1 MTDLNF
7 QIKEDLIGGPANG
20 SVTVKDFTGRNDNDG
35 PGLQP
40 IPEKFKPCRDQTGVS
55 KTDKEAP
62 IYNSR
67 IIITYV
73 EYLKLY
79 HAGIDIDSI
88 LQYAGMTR
96 HEVEDPGHWFSQH
109 QADRFHE
116 ILVAR
121 TGDPNIAREAGRF
134 TVSAKRVGAALQYAL
149 GLINLASVYL
159 MVGKLAPTM
168 SRGAVMKAK
177 KLGAN
182 KVEIISTP
190 EPGTAEKPYQCENRL
205 GSLES
210 VARMFTNK
218 FAAIEHPDC
227 FHKGDDHCR
236 YIVTWEKT
244 SFFIWKRISNVA
256 LIAGL
261 LISPI
266 GYFLQPDSAWV
277 AVAAAFTIIS
287 ILFLYSGRLEKKEL
301 VKTIETQGNAAKDLL
316 DEMNIRHS
324 NALLVQEI
332 GQAVNRI
339 LDVDR
344 IVDTVVGIMEK
355 HLYFDRGMIMIAD
368 PTGKRLKFISGFGYN
383 REQEKLLHS
392 TEFNL
397 GNPDSKGHLVR
408 CFNELESF
416 LVNDISE
423 IEPDLSPRSR
433 EFIRQMAV
441 QSFVCVPIVYGKKA
455 LGVLAVENTNSHQYL
470 AQSEISVLIGVASQT
485 AASIINARSFKK
497 IQESERQYRL
507 LADNISDVIWTL
519 DLSQSRFA
527 YFSPSV
533 ERMLGF
539 TPEEMLQLELHDI
552 LTPDSYERATKVI
565 AEELARE
572 KSPAADPYR
581 SRTLEL
587 EQCRKDDSTIW
598 SEVTASFLR
607 DPSGEVVAIL
617 GASREISEKKLAEQ
631 EKQNLET
638 RLQQA
643 QKMEAIG
650 TLAGGIAHDFNNI
663 LMAVLGYTEMA
674 LDDAEDGGLLHNNLQ
689 EVLVAGNRAKDLVK
703 QILAFSRQAEQEL
716 RPVQVGPIVK
726 EAIKLLRAS
735 LPSTVEIE
743 QDIQSPSAT
752 LADPTQIHQVLM
764 NLCTNADHAMRD
776 TGGTLTI
783 SLSEVAVDSEFE
795 ARRLGINTG
804 EYLCLRV
811 GDTGDGMPAEVMKRI
826 FDPFFTTKEPDKG
839 TGMGL
844 SVVHGIIKS
853 HRGAITVQSEVNI
866 GTTFKVLLP
875 IIQSQ
880 VDPSADSGG
889 GLPTGNERI
898 LFVDDEK
905 TLADLGRQMLERLE
919 YSVECRTSSIEA
931 LELFKV
937 KSANFDLVI
946 TDMTMPNL
954 TGEKLAQQLMSI
966 RPDIPVILCTGF
978 SEQISEEKAKKMGI
992 SEFIFKPLVMDKLAK
1007 TVRAALDRE

>member
-7 QIKEDLIGGPANG
+7 QIKEDMLSRPANG
-20 SVTVKDFTGRNDNDG
+20 PVTVKHLTGRNNHDG

-40 IPEKFKPCRDQTGVS
+40 IPEKFKPGRDQAGAAKIDT
-55 KTDKEAP
+55 EAP
-62 IYNSR
+62 VYNSR
-67 IIITYV
+67 IIVTYV
-73 EYLKLY
+73 EYLKIY

-88 LQYAGMTR
+88 LQFAGITR

-109 QADRFHE
+109 QVDRFQE

-121 TGDPNIAREAGRF
+121 TGNPDIAREAGRF
-134 TVSAKRVGAALQYAL
+134 TVSSKRVGAAVQYAL
-149 GLINLASVYL
+149 GLINLASAYL
-159 MVGKLAPTM
+159 MVGKLASTM
-168 SRGAVMKAK
+168 SRGVVMTAK
-177 KLGAN
+177 KLGADRM
-182 KVEIISTP
+182 EIISTP
-190 EPGTAEKPYQCENRL
+190 KPGTVEKRYQCENRI
-205 GSLES
+205 GTLES
-210 VARMFTNK
+210 VAQLFTNK
-218 FAAIEHPDC
+218 LAEIEHPDC
-227 FHKGDDHCR
+227 FHRGDEQCR
-236 YIVTWEKT
+236 YIITWEKT
-244 SFFIWKRISNVA
+244 PVLIWKRICNVA
-256 LIAGL
+256 FIAGS
-261 LISPI
+261 LISLM
-266 GYFLQPDSAWV
+266 GYLLLPDSAGV
-277 AVAAAFTIIS
+277 VVAAAFAIIA
-287 ILFLYSGRLEKKEL
+287 ILLLYSGRLEKKEL
-301 VKTIETQGNAAKDLL
+301 VKTIETQGDAAKDLL
-316 DEMNIRHS
+316 DEMNNRHS
-324 NALLVQEI
+324 NALLIQEI

-344 IVDTVVGIMEK
+344 IVDTVVGIMGK
-355 HLYFDRGMIMIAD
+355 HLNFDRGMIMLAD
-368 PTGKRLKFISGFGYN
+368 PSGKRLKFISGFGYN
-383 REQEKLLHS
+383 REQEKIIRS

-397 GNPDSKGHLVR
+397 VNSDSKGHFVK
-408 CFNELESF
+408 CFNELKSF

-441 QSFVCVPIVYGKKA
+441 ESFVCVPIVYEKKA
-455 LGVLAVENTNSHQYL
+455 LGVLAVENTNAHQHL
-470 AQSEISVLIGVASQT
+470 AQSEISVLMGVASQT
-485 AASIINARSFKK
+485 AASIINARSFKEIK
-497 IQESERQYRL
+497 KSEQRYRL
-507 LADNISDVIWTL
+507 LSDNITDVIWIL
-519 DLSQSRFA
+519 DFSQSRFT

-533 ERMLGF
+533 ERMQGF

-587 EQCRKDDSTIW
+587 EQCHKDGSTIW
-598 SEVTASFLR
+598 GEVTASFLR
-607 DPSGEVVAIL
+607 DPSGAVVAIL
-617 GASREISEKKLAEQ
+617 GVSRDISEKKLAEQ
-631 EKQNLET
+631 EKQDLEI

-663 LMAVLGYTEMA
+663 LTAVLGYTEMA
-674 LDDAEDGGLLHNNLQ
+674 LDDAQDGGLLHNNLQ

-716 RPVQVGPIVK
+716 RPVQVELIVK

-735 LPSTVEIE
+735 IPSTVEIE
-743 QDIQSPSAT
+743 QDIQSHSAT
-752 LADPTQIHQVLM
+752 LADPTQIHQVVM
-764 NLCTNADHAMRD
+764 NLCTNAVYAMSD

-783 SLSEVAVDSEFE
+783 SLSTVAVDSEFE
-795 ARRLGINTG
+795 ARRLGLNTG
-804 EYLCLRV
+804 EYLGLRI
-811 GDTGDGMPAEVMKRI
+811 GDTGHGMPAEVMGRI

-880 VDPSADSGG
+880 VNRSADPDG

-905 TLADLGRQMLERLE
+905 TLVDLGRQMLERLG

-931 LELFKV
+931 LELFKTRPDQ
-937 KSANFDLVI
+937 FDLVI
-946 TDMTMPNL
+946 TDMTMPNM

-966 RPDIPVILCTGF
+966 RPNIPVVLCTGF
-978 SEQISEEKAKKMGI
+978 SEQITEEKAKKMGI
-992 SEFIFKPLVMDKLAK
+992 RKYIFKPMVMNKLAQ
-1007 TVRAALDRE
+1007 TVREVLDGG